1 MATFPPSNVDKGL
14 MEAPEMPELEGEETE
29 IESEEDEA
37 EDEAPYTIEEDEE
50 GGALITFGG
59 ENEGPDIATLGFGAN
74 LAEVLEPSYLSLLSK
89 ELGSAVEDD
98 DAGREE
104 WKKAYEEGLTL
115 LGLSYED
122 RTEPFEG
129 STGVTHPVLNEAVT
143 QFQAQA
149 YKEMLPPNGPVRT
162 QIVGQVNPEREQQA
176 ERVKNYLNYYITS
189 EMEEYDPEYDQM
201 LYYLGYGGST
211 FKKVYF
217 DPEFGRAVS
226 PVIYPNDLIVPY
238 NARDIRT
245 ADRVTHVIRVSPN
258 DLRKQQ
264 VSGFYRDIDLKEPT
278 EASRDEIIEKR
289 DKITGIEPSST
300 PDAYRL
306 YEIHTNLDLE
316 GFEDRDEDGN
326 PTGVKLPYIVTLNA
340 DTGDVLAIRR
350 NYAQNDPKKR
360 RQQYFVHY
368 KFLPG
373 LGFYG
378 FGLVHLLGN
387 LSRSSTSIL
396 RQLIDAGTLSNLPA
410 GFKAKG
416 LRIQDEGSLLQPG
429 EWRDVDAPGGSL
441 RESLLPLPYKEPS
454 AVLMQLL
461 GFCITAAEKFVGTK
475 DLGMTDSNQELP
487 VGTTIAL
494 LERGSRVLSAVHKRL
509 HYSQRQELKLL
520 TRVIRDTVSAYPYDV
535 SAGREILAQDFDD
548 RIDILPVT
556 DPNIFSMT
564 QRISLA
570 QEQLRLAQTAP
581 QMHNQYEAYRR
592 MYSALG
598 VPDIDLILPV
608 PMQPQPEGP
617 ALENARSMTV
627 PNGAPPLKAFP
638 GQDHNAHIASH
649 VAFIRSQLI
658 QTSPQVYGIL
668 LAHVFEHVALAALEQ
683 VEQQIQQQMQ
693 QMPPVVNPMTGQ
705 LMPAPPPPPPP
716 PELIQRAAAAI
727 EAQMI
732 DAVLQQLAPQQ
743 GQDPLVA
750 LQQRDLDI
758 REKAVQL
765 KAEEAALRIDLDERK
780 LEAKQAEEDRRRTS
794 TEDIQQLRANVSLAR
809 AREAKRPAQ

>member
-1 MATFPPSNVDKGL
+1 MAIAPRSNIDKGI
-14 MEAPEMPELEGEETE
+14 MGSPQMSDEADVELEMGDEEGDD
-29 IESEEDEA
+29 SDL
-37 EDEAPYTIEEDEE
+37 PYTIEEDEE
-50 GGALITFGG
+50 GGAIITYEGG
-59 ENEGPDIATLGFGAN
+59 EDAKDVASLGFGDN
-74 LAEVLEPSYLSLLSK
+74 LAEVLDDGYLSMISK
-89 ELGSAVEDD
+89 ELGQAVEDD
-98 DAGREE
+98 DEGREE
-104 WKKAYEEGLTL
+104 WKKVYEEGLTL
-115 LGLSYED
+115 LGINYEE

-149 YKEMLPPNGPVRT
+149 YKEMLPPNGPVRA
-162 QIVGQVNPEREQQA
+162 QIIGQVTPEREQQA
-176 ERVKNYLNYYITS
+176 DRVKNYLNYYVTT

-211 FKKVYF
+211 FKKVYY
-217 DPEFGRAVS
+217 DSELGRAVS

-238 NARDIRT
+238 HAKDIRT
-245 ADRVTHVIRVSPN
+245 AERVTHVLRLTPN

-264 VSGFYRDIDLKEPT
+264 VSGFYRDIDLQEPT
-278 EASRDEIIEKR
+278 EAERDQIEEKR
-289 DKITGIEPSST
+289 DKITGVEPSSK

-316 GFEDRDEDGN
+316 GFEDVDSEGE
-326 PTGVKLPYIVTLNA
+326 PTGIRLPYIVTMNA
-340 DTGDVLAIRR
+340 DTGDILAIRR
-350 NYAQNDPKKR
+350 NYDEKDRKKR
-360 RQQYFVHY
+360 KQQYFVHY

-441 RESLLPLPYKEPS
+441 RDSLLPLPYKEPS
-454 AVLMQLL
+454 ATLMQLL

-475 DLGMTDSNQELP
+475 DLGMTDSNQEMP

-509 HYSQRQELKLL
+509 HYAQKQELKLL
-520 TRVIRDTVSAYPYDV
+520 SSIIRQTVTAYPYDV
-535 SAGREILAQDFDD
+535 AAGREIAAKDFDD
-548 RIDILPVT
+548 RIDILPVS

-570 QEQLRLAQTAP
+570 QEQLRLSQAAP

-598 VPDIDLILPV
+598 VQDIDLILP
-608 PMQPQPEGP
+608 PPAEPQPEGP
-617 ALENARSMTV
+617 AMENARSMLI
-627 PNGAPPLKAFP
+627 PNGAPQLKAFP
-638 GQDHNAHIASH
+638 DQDHQSHIMSH
-649 VAFIRSQLI
+649 LSFIKSQLI
-658 QTSPQVYGIL
+658 QTSPQVYGVL
-668 LAHVFEHVALAALEQ
+668 LGHVFEHVSLMALQQ
-683 VEQQIQQQMQ
+683 VMQ
-693 QMPPVVNPMTGQ
+693 QAEELQAQAPPMVNPMTGQ
-705 LMPAPPPPPPP
+705 MMAAPPPP
-716 PELIQRAAAAI
+716 PELLQRAAAAI

-732 DAVLQQLAPQQ
+732 EALMQQLSPQQ
-743 GQDPLVA
+743 AEDPLIQ

-758 REKAVQL
+758 REEAVKL

-780 LEAKQAEEDRRRTS
+780 LAAKQAEDSRRRGS

-809 AREAKRPAQ
+809 AREAKRPSQ

>member
-89 ELGSAVEDD
+89 ELGSAIEDD

-316 GFEDRDEDGN
+316 GFEDRDSDGN

>member
-1 MATFPPSNVDKGL
+1 MAISPRSNIDKGL
-14 MEAPEMPELEGEETE
+14 MEAPEMPELEGEDVGMEE
-29 IESEEDEA
+29 EGPEGPYSIER
-37 EDEAPYTIEEDEE
+37 DEE
-50 GGALITFGG
+50 GGAVITYDGSG
-59 ENEGPDIATLGFGAN
+59 SPRDIAALGFGDN
-74 LAEVLEPSYLSLLSK
+74 LAEVLDDGYLSMLSK
-89 ELGSAVEDD
+89 ELGQAVEDD
-98 DAGREE
+98 DEGREE
-104 WKKAYEEGLTL
+104 WKKVYEEGLTL
-115 LGLSYED
+115 LGINYED

-149 YKEMLPPNGPVRT
+149 YKEMLPPNGPVRA
-162 QIVGQVNPEREQQA
+162 QIIGQVTPEKEGQA
-176 ERVKNYLNYYITS
+176 DRVKNYLNYYITT

-211 FKKVYF
+211 FKKVYY
-217 DPEFGRAVS
+217 DSDLQRAVS

-238 NARDIRT
+238 HARDIRT
-245 ADRVTHVIRVSPN
+245 AERVTHVLRLTPN

-264 VSGFYRDIDLKEPT
+264 VSGFYRDIPLQEPV
-278 EASRDEIIEKR
+278 EAERDQIEEKT
-289 DKITGIEPSST
+289 DKITGIEPGSK
-300 PDAYRL
+300 PDVYRL

-316 GFEDRDEDGN
+316 GFEDLGPDGE
-326 PTGVKLPYIVTLNA
+326 PTGVMLPYIVTMNA

-350 NYAQNDPKKR
+350 NYDQQDPKKR
-360 RQQYFVHY
+360 KQQYFVHY

-454 AVLMQLL
+454 ATLMQLL
-461 GFCITAAEKFVGTK
+461 GFCISAAEKFVGTK
-475 DLGMTDSNQELP
+475 DLGMTDSNQEMP

-509 HYSQRQELKLL
+509 HYAQKQELKLL
-520 TRVIRDTVSAYPYDV
+520 TNVIRDTISSYPYDV
-535 SAGREILAQDFDD
+535 AAGREIAAKDFDD
-548 RIDILPVT
+548 RIDILPVS

-570 QEQLRLAQTAP
+570 QEQLRLAQAAP

-598 VPDIDLILPV
+598 VQDIDLILP
-608 PMQPQPEGP
+608 PPAQPQPEGP
-617 ALENARSMTV
+617 SMENARAMVV
-627 PNGAPPLKAFP
+627 PNGAPQLKAFP
-638 GQDHNAHIASH
+638 DQDHQAHIASH
-649 VAFIRSQLI
+649 IAFIKTPLI
-658 QTSPQVYGIL
+658 QTSPQVYGVL
-668 LAHVFEHVALAALEQ
+668 LGHVFEHISLMALQQ
-683 VEQQIQQQMQ
+683 VTQQAMQLQQQA
-693 QMPPVVNPMTGQ
+693 PPMINPQTGQ
-705 LMPAPPPPPPP
+705 MMPPPPPP
-716 PELIQRAAAAI
+716 PELLQRAAATA
-727 EAQMI
+727 EAQLIAQIMT
-732 DAVLQQLAPQQ
+732 QLSPEQSE
-743 GQDPLVA
+743 DPLIK

-758 REKAVQL
+758 REQAVKL

-780 LEAKQAEEDRRRTS
+780 LEAKQAEEQNRRAS